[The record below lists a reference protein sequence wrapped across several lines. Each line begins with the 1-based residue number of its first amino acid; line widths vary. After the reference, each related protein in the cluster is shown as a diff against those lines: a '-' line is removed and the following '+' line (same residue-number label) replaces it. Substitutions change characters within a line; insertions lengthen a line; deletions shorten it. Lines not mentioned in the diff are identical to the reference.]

1 MRIKQNSTTIS
12 EDALFHFLCVDF
24 QEKVEKKK
32 YPRIEYSLWRDIKK
46 MAEGDP
52 FNPSSISVEQFIDIS
67 DNEILYT
74 ILNKSYKK
82 ITLKHGNGFGVFLNT
97 VLNDKWSGD
106 IVTYLPGV
114 TKEMAYNNYEK
125 VLEQLKNNSNF
136 ITYDDGTTVTGT
148 TNADY
153 INYVTT
159 AVSSG
164 DYWCLTNPVADIS
177 SNFDGLKDSV
187 KQLEKSMEELKNK
200 VVEKETK
207 NNMATAT
214 NKNGFVNFEF
224 GPVRNSNIRMSLYG
238 FAITNGDG
246 KYVSYDKANDRLMDV
261 DVINFNADG
270 WFYKMPKAIKD
281 IAAGDVVFHNRT
293 PVFVKEVLTNKLL
306 VVAPVSGEEKTVL
319 PAHSPF
325 GFDYVTQ
332 LVSLVDNL
340 GGAEAASESNPFG
353 NMLPLLMLGN
363 DDMGDML
370 PYMMM
375 MNGGLDMSNPMM
387 MYAFMKGS
395 ETSDLSNL
403 LLMQVFMPKGNK
415 KE

>member
-1 MRIKQNSTTIS
+1 MRIKQSSTTIS
-12 EDALFHFLCVDF
+12 ENELFHLLLIDF
-24 QEKVEKKK
+24 QRKVEKEK

-52 FNPSSISVEQFIDIS
+52 LNPSSILVEQFVDIS

-82 ITLKHGNGFGVFLNT
+82 IILKHGNSFGILLNT
-97 VLNDKWSGD
+97 ELADKWSGC
-106 IVTYLPGV
+106 ITTHLPGV

-125 VLEQLKNNSNF
+125 ILEQIKNSSNVIYDGKTITANTADNSWN
-136 ITYDDGTTVTGT
+136 
-148 TNADY
+148 
-153 INYVTT
+153 NYATT
-159 AVSSG
+159 AISSSD
-164 DYWCLTNPVADIS
+164 DYWSYTDQIFGVS
-177 SNFDGLKDSV
+177 SNFDELKDSV
-187 KQLEKSMEELKNK
+187 KTLENSMKELKDK
-200 VVEKETK
+200 IVEKEIK

-224 GPVRNSNIRMSLYG
+224 GPIRNGNIRMSLYG

-261 DVINFNADG
+261 DIINFNADG

-293 PVFVKEVLTNKLL
+293 PVFVKEILTNKLL
-306 VVAPVSGEEKTVL
+306 VVDPASGEEKTVL

-332 LVSLVDNL
+332 LVSLIDNFS
-340 GGAEAASESNPFG
+340 GAEAASESNPFG

-363 DDMGDML
+363 GDMGDML

-395 ETSDLSNL
+395 ETTDLSNL
-403 LLMQVFMPKGNK
+403 LLMQAFMPKSNK
-415 KE
+415 E